1 LAQVAASFWINPG
14 LEDLMVSLRLILV
27 IALAT
32 ACSSSS
38 STPSE
43 ADAAGSSVPDSAIGA
58 ADAAQ
63 GDTDVAADV
72 TNGDA
77 PSSDGV
83 SAFLSSYA
91 APFCARMQ
99 ACCSQV
105 GLTLTAA
112 GLSACKAKL
121 LSPVETFLR
130 NGSEAVSPSG
140 VRAALAAIQSS
151 CNQPSGAL
159 TAAVVDGTSPPAGP
173 CQYANEC
180 KGDPAACIVPIGGGP
195 GLCSAPKRGVAGD
208 SCIGSCDDTSPCKV
222 SVAAAVSSSAVC
234 YERDGLVCDA
244 VVAQCV
250 AITAT
255 GSSCMDS
262 AQCGVHATCTIGSFI
277 CQPLPMLNG
286 DCSGGGQCD
295 ANLQC
300 SPTTYTCGPIPIG
313 SAANCN

>member
-1 LAQVAASFWINPG
+1 MAS
-14 LEDLMVSLRLILV
+14 MRLILV
-27 IALAT
+27 IAVAT

-38 STPSE
+38 STSSE
-43 ADAAGSSVPDSAIGA
+43 ADAAGKSSPDSAAGG
-58 ADAAQ
+58 ADAAP
-63 GDTDVAADV
+63 GETDAAADV
-72 TNGDA
+72 ANADS

-83 SAFLSSYA
+83 SAFLSTYA
-91 APFCARMQ
+91 TPFCARMKT
-99 ACCSQV
+99 CCSQA

-112 GLSACKAKL
+112 GLSACEAKL
-121 LSPVETFLR
+121 LSPVDTFLR

-140 VRAALAAIQSS
+140 VQAALAAIQSS
-151 CNQPSGAL
+151 CNQPTAAL
-159 TAAVVDGTSPPAGP
+159 SAAVVDGTSPSAGP

-234 YERDGLVCDA
+234 YEQDGLVCDA
-244 VVAQCV
+244 VVANCV
-250 AITAT
+250 AITAI
-255 GSSCMDS
+255 GSPCMDS
-262 AQCGVHATCTIGSFI
+262 AECGVHATCAIGSFM
-277 CQPLPMLNG
+277 CAALPKLNG
-286 DCSGGGQCD
+286 DCSSGGQCD

-300 SPTTYTCGPIPIG
+300 GSTASTCGPIPLG